1 MKKKI
6 LFSSLCLGLIILAS
20 FMIFKKGNQ
29 ISAVTI
35 NVYNWGEFISDG
47 SDGAI
52 DTNKEFTKKTGIK
65 VNYTTFQ
72 SNESLF
78 AKLQGGAAKY
88 DVIIPSDYMVSKL
101 IQNNMLQKVNFSQ
114 IPNSSLVSDNF
125 KNSTYDPTNE
135 YSIPYVWG
143 TVGLFYN
150 KTMVDEA
157 EESIDWD
164 ILWNEKYAGKILMF
178 DNPRDAF
185 AIAQFKLG
193 LSVNSTNKQDW
204 SNAALELK
212 KQRPLVQAYVMD
224 QIFDKMGN
232 NEAALAPYYVGD
244 AAVLIKRN
252 PDIGVVV
259 PKSGTNKFIDAMCIP
274 VGAEHPNE
282 AQAYINFMC
291 EPDIAL
297 ANVQATGYSS
307 PLDFEKCGIFSEEAK
322 EKFYDKHSDNLRNTQ
337 VFANLQETF
346 AEDLENLWVMIKIGG
361 PGKPLNLI
369 ATLAIFFLAY
379 VLVVIYKKSKSR

>member
-6 LFSSLCLGLIILAS
+6 LFSVASLVLIVIAV
-20 FMIFKKGNQ
+20 FMLFKKENQ
-29 ISAVTI
+29 LSAVTI

-47 SDGAI
+47 SDGTLDA
-52 DTNKEFTKKTGIK
+52 NKEFTKRTGIK

-101 IQNNMLQKVNFSQ
+101 IQNNMLQKIDFSKT
-114 IPNSSLVSDNF
+114 PNSSLISDNF
-125 KNSTYDPTNE
+125 KNSIYDPTNE
-135 YSIPYVWG
+135 YSVPYVWG

-150 KTMVDEA
+150 KTMVDET
-157 EESIDWD
+157 EENIDWD
-164 ILWNEKYAGKILMF
+164 ILWNKKYAGKILMF

-193 LSVNSTNKQDW
+193 LSVNSENKRDW
-204 SNAALELK
+204 DKAALELK
-212 KQRPLVQAYVMD
+212 NQRPLVQAYVMD

-232 NEAALAPYYVGD
+232 NEAAVAPYYAGD

-252 PDIGVVV
+252 PNIGVVV
-259 PKSGTNKFIDAMCIP
+259 PKSGTNKFIDAMCVPIS
-274 VGAEHPNE
+274 AEHPSE

-297 ANVQATGYSS
+297 ANAEATGYSS
-307 PLDFEKCGIFSEEAK
+307 SLSFKKCGISSEAAK
-322 EKFYDKHSDNLRNTQ
+322 NKFYAENNDTLKNAQ
-337 VFANLQETF
+337 VFANLQEPL
-346 AEDLENLWVMIKIGG
+346 AENLENLWVMIKIGG
-361 PGKPLNLI
+361 PGNPISLVCILI
-369 ATLAIFFLAY
+369 VFFLAY
-379 VLVVIYKKSKSR
+379 VAVLIYKKSKLR